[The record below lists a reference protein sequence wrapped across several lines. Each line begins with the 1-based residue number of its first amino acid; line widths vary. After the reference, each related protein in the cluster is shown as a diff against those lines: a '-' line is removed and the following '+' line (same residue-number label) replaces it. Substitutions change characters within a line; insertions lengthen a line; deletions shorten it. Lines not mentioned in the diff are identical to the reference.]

1 MFFCLWWPRSTLY
14 DSTICSAAHRQYM
27 HNVTFK
33 IGMKGFK
40 TFREQIRMLE
50 ASAQAG
56 SARCREKRRKRQEE
70 EMKPRRGGNR
80 TERGDWQR
88 ATFPTNKN
96 SLQHAAVHR
105 DLKVTQPRRNARL
118 DSRLS
123 RNHSISP
130 SSTGDCLASLEL
142 GKSFFKS
149 LAACSNKER
158 FI

>member
-14 DSTICSAAHRQYM
+14 DSTICSTAHRQYM

-50 ASAQAG
+50 ASAQAR
-56 SARCREKRRKRQEE
+56 SARCREKRRNRWNWEE
-70 EMKPRRGGNR
+70 EETGRREETDSKR
-80 TERGDWQR
+80 R
-88 ATFPTNKN
+88 FPTNKN

-118 DSRLS
+118 DSRLC

-158 FI
+158 LI

>member
-14 DSTICSAAHRQYM
+14 DSTICSTAHRQYM

-56 SARCREKRRKRQEE
+56 SARCREKRRNRWNWEE
-70 EMKPRRGGNR
+70 EETGRREE
-80 TERGDWQR
+80 TDSERR
-88 ATFPTNKN
+88 FPTNKN

-105 DLKVTQPRRNARL
+105 DLKVTL
-118 DSRLS
+118 DSRLC

-158 FI
+158 LI